1 MAISRRARRTDLR
14 EGSLDV
20 SNLFVNATTDTDGK
34 IVLPNANAATWNVLD
49 VPFSLV
55 TIGGKSPLGTFP
67 HQIQLQDENSNL
79 FDIQKETN
87 ATNPAN
93 NSYLLKLFVNGIKV
107 DANFNI
113 NQNILF
119 FELNYEIESDDTI
132 TLWYVEL

>member
-55 TIGGKSPLGTFP
+55 TVGGKSPLGTFP

-87 ATNPAN
+87 ATNPAD
-93 NSYLLKLFVNGIKV
+93 NSYLLKLFVNGIKI
-107 DANFNI
+107 DSDFNT

>member
-20 SNLFVNATTDTDGK
+20 SNLFVNATTDQDGK
-34 IVLPNANAATWNVLD
+34 IVLPNANAATWNVLE

-55 TIGGKSPLGTFP
+55 TVGGKSPLNTFP
-67 HQIQLQDENSNL
+67 HQIQLQDEDSNT
-79 FDIQKETN
+79 FNIQKETN
-87 ATNPAN
+87 ATNPAD
-93 NSYLLKLFVNGIKV
+93 NSYLLKLFLNGIKV
-107 DANFNI
+107 DANFSI